1 MANELNL
8 LLLLSNNSRTKRQI
22 KQRTHPLEVQEAIPA
37 VEYNDVEA
45 AWRDK
50 YNIMDIYRRY
60 RWQHDTAMLWIANLH
75 AFRGLRIVRNVWND
89 EWSDVMAKHAMHG
102 ITQAAKQ
109 SAISYNQAE
118 SLNKDRYSPGLG

>member
-8 LLLLSNNSRTKRQI
+8 LLLLSNNSQTKRQI

-37 VEYNDVEA
+37 VKYNDLQA

-50 YNIMDIYRRY
+50 YNIIDIYRRY
-60 RWQHDTAMLWIANLH
+60 RWQHNTATLRIAN
-75 AFRGLRIVRNVWND
+75 FGLRIVRNVWND

-102 ITQAAKQ
+102 ITQPAKQ
-109 SAISYNQAE
+109 SAMSYNQAE
-118 SLNKDRYSPGLG
+118 SLITKPISKTSIA